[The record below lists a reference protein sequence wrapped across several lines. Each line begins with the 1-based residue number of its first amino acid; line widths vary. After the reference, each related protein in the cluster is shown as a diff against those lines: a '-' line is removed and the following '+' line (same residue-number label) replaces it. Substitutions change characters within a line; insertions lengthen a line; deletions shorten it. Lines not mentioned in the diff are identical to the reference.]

1 MRCKIIL
8 AIYWT
13 AVLLLLISHYSLGQD
28 IRRMT
33 HRELYNYPSK
43 QLLRLIDQQPEDS
56 VKVKLLIALGT
67 KAEYKPGSIKEDM
80 DTAREYLGE
89 AERIIYQQNLY
100 WMKSEIAELLGV
112 MYYNNDEPEKGRA
125 AFRKGIEFCS
135 SAGYKEQEASLWVEM
150 AKMEDIGATRLACLN
165 NALKLFQSTHNRL
178 KEAETLKEIADVHL
192 NQGKYELSESELN
205 EVLRIYK
212 AADYKRIYFT
222 YDLLSAVYHWKGD
235 FVKAQESAMAAI
247 QAAEKQKDSAMLGTF
262 YWRLAVAYKDA
273 KNYEKNQ
280 EFLKK
285 SLAVQLNHPS
295 ALLYHVLGELTDQLI
310 IDGQVK
316 EALDLLLLV
325 NKKQPPA
332 DIHDRISLAFSTA
345 DCYLALK
352 DYEHAESYYLRYA
365 DILGSGDDVNT
376 DLIKICRFY
385 LGRHQHKKA
394 AVYLKRML
402 EDDPVYWDL
411 TTSREISL
419 LRFRVDS
426 ASGNLLSA
434 MKHLQRYNKLAD
446 SAFAIEKVKQAEEMQ
461 AKFDLQNKEKD
472 NELLREQSAL
482 QAKTIEKETLVRNG
496 IIAGCIILLLL
507 LALLYNRYRSKIKT
521 NAILQSQQAE
531 IRKAYAALEKLV
543 GEKTKLLSEKEFLL
557 KEIHHRVKNNLQLTM
572 SLLNTQ
578 SKYLNN
584 EAAIQAIN
592 DSQHRLKS
600 ISLVHQKL
608 YQGEN
613 EGLINIKN
621 YIYEMLEYLK
631 DSFGAGRR
639 IRFNLN
645 IDQVD
650 LDVGKAVS
658 LGLILNEAVTN
669 IFKYAFPGTS
679 QGQIDITLRVVESRI
694 FFSVSDN
701 GVGLPP
707 NFDIA
712 SSGSL
717 GLSLIHLLSTQLEG
731 ELVIESNNGVQIGL
745 TFDMEDVH
753 VATVIPGE
761 D

>member
-1 MRCKIIL
+1 MCRKIIL
-8 AIYWT
+8 TIYWT
-13 AVLLLLISHYSLGQD
+13 AVLFLLSNYYCLGQD
-28 IRRMT
+28 IRHMT
-33 HRELYNYPSK
+33 YWELYKLSSK

-56 VKVKLLIALGT
+56 VKAKLLIALGT
-67 KAEYKPGSIKEDM
+67 KTEYKPGSIKEDM
-80 DTAREYLGE
+80 DSARKYLGE
-89 AERIIYQQNLY
+89 AERIIMQQDLY
-100 WMKSEIAELLGV
+100 WMKSDIAEYLGV
-112 MYYNNDEPEKGRA
+112 MYFNSGEPEKGRA
-125 AFRKGIEFCS
+125 AFAKGIDFCRK
-135 SAGYKEQEASLWVEM
+135 AGYKEQEAALWIEM
-150 AKMEDIGATRLACLN
+150 AKCEDDGDIRLTYQDK
-165 NALKLFQSTHNRL
+165 ALKLFRSVNNRL
-178 KEAETLKEIADVHL
+178 KEAETVKEMADVHL
-192 NQGKYELSESELN
+192 NQGKYELSENELN
-205 EVLRIYK
+205 QALLIYK
-212 AADYKRIYFT
+212 DLGYKRIYFT

-235 FVKAQESAMAAI
+235 FAKAQENAIAAI

-273 KNYEKNQ
+273 KNHVKNQ
-280 EFLKK
+280 EYLKK
-285 SLAVQLNHPS
+285 SLSVQLNHPS
-295 ALLYHVLGELTDQLI
+295 ALLYHVLAELTDQLI
-310 IDGQVK
+310 ISGQVK

-325 NKKQPPA
+325 NKQQPPA
-332 DIHDRISLAFSTA
+332 DIHDRISLSFSTA

-352 DYEHAESYYLRYA
+352 DYDHAEFYYLQYA

-385 LGRHQHKKA
+385 LGRQQYKKA
-394 AVYLKRML
+394 AIYLKRIL
-402 EDDPVYWDL
+402 DDNPEHWDL
-411 TTSREISL
+411 TTSREVSL
-419 LRFRVDS
+419 LRFKVDS

-434 MKHLQRYNKLAD
+434 MKHLQHYNKLAD

-461 AKFDLQNKEKD
+461 ARFDLQNKEKD

-482 QAKTIEKETLVRNG
+482 QAKTIEKETLVRNV
-496 IIAGCIILLLL
+496 IIAGCVILLLL
-507 LALLYNRYRSKIKT
+507 LALLYNRYRVKIKT
-521 NAILQSQQAE
+521 NAILEGQKAE
-531 IRKAYAALEKLV
+531 IRTAYLAQEKLV
-543 GEKTKLLSEKEFLL
+543 GEKSKLLNEKEFLL

-592 DSQHRLKS
+592 DSQHRLRS

-613 EGLINIKN
+613 EGLINIKS
-621 YIYEMLEYLK
+621 YMYEMLEYLK

-639 IRFNLN
+639 MRFNLSM
-645 IDQVD
+645 DEVD

-669 IFKYAFPGTS
+669 IFKYAFPGSS
-679 QGQIDITLRVVESRI
+679 QGQVDIILRVVGSRI
-694 FFSVSDN
+694 FFSISDN

-707 NFDIA
+707 NFDVA

-731 ELVIESNNGVQIGL
+731 DLEIKSNNGVQIGL
-745 TFDMEDVH
+745 TFGIKDVH
-753 VATVIPGE
+753 VAAVIAAV